1 MKKVAADLIAS
12 EMFRLLKKA
21 SDNDAALN
29 GQMLSDNAHDMHED
43 AAEDDEDM
51 ADDMNEDL
59 AEDDEDMADDELRGY
74 LMDHGDESDDDA
86 SYVDNEI
93 ESMHNMAHDDLTNN
107 LMRQDGSYEMMNDED
122 GLLAKASD
130 MRLMTGLGRIEA
142 SLRNKGEG
150 FAADLVRATASS
162 IKEDIVKEASQRTF
176 VVKNLVKMASDL
188 DRRGNRE
195 AARMVKSTIMKI
207 NR

>member
-21 SDNDAALN
+21 SENDA
-29 GQMLSDNAHDMHED
+29 
-43 AAEDDEDM
+43 DM
-51 ADDMNEDL
+51 AKDM
-59 AEDDEDMADDELRGY
+59 
-74 LMDHGDESDDDA
+74 SSDDA
-86 SYVDNEI
+86 SDSMHDSVHDGDMAHDKDMMDDASDLHEFLMHPDGDSGDDVSYLDDQI
-93 ESMHNMAHDDLTNN
+93 ESMDGMANDDLTND
-107 LMRQDGSYEMMNDED
+107 LMREQEGSHKMMNDAD

-162 IKEDIVKEASQRTF
+162 IKEDIVKEASQRNF

-188 DRRGNRE
+188 DRRGDRE

>member
-21 SDNDAALN
+21 SENDA
-29 GQMLSDNAHDMHED
+29 
-43 AAEDDEDM
+43 DM
-51 ADDMNEDL
+51 AKDM
-59 AEDDEDMADDELRGY
+59 
-74 LMDHGDESDDDA
+74 SSDDA
-86 SYVDNEI
+86 SD
-93 ESMHNMAHDDLTNN
+93 SMHDSVHDGDMVHDKDMMDDASDLHEFLMHSDGDSGNDVSYLDDQIDAMDGMANDDLTND
-107 LMRQDGSYEMMNDED
+107 LMREEGSYEMMNDAD

-162 IKEDIVKEASQRTF
+162 IKEDIVKEASQRNF

-188 DRRGNRE
+188 DRRGDRE

>member
-1 MKKVAADLIAS
+1 MKKVAADLIAT

-21 SDNDAALN
+21 QDDTAGTLPADNTSCADDDSADDAA
-29 GQMLSDNAHDMHED
+29 MDED
-43 AAEDDEDM
+43 EAWDDAQDEDM
-51 ADDMNEDL
+51 A
-59 AEDDEDMADDELRGY
+59 EDDLQSFLMNHADDDG
-74 LMDHGDESDDDA
+74 GDES
-86 SYVDNEI
+86 SYVDDEI
-93 ESMHNMAHDDLTNN
+93 DAMENMANDDLMN
-107 LMRQDGSYEMMNDED
+107 MGGSYQSQQDDSLM
-122 GLLAKASD
+122 AKASD
-130 MRLMTGLGRIEA
+130 IRLMSGLGRIEA

-162 IKEDIVKEASQRTF
+162 IKEDIVKEASQRNY

-188 DRRGNRE
+188 DRKGDRD

>member
-21 SDNDAALN
+21 SENDA
-29 GQMLSDNAHDMHED
+29 
-43 AAEDDEDM
+43 DM
-51 ADDMNEDL
+51 AKDM
-59 AEDDEDMADDELRGY
+59 
-74 LMDHGDESDDDA
+74 SSDDA
-86 SYVDNEI
+86 SD
-93 ESMHNMAHDDLTNN
+93 SMHDSVHDGDMVHDKDMMDDASDLHEFLMHSDGDSENDVSYLDDQIDAMDGMANDDLTND
-107 LMRQDGSYEMMNDED
+107 LMREEGSYEMMNDAD

-162 IKEDIVKEASQRTF
+162 IKEDIVKEASQRNF

-188 DRRGNRE
+188 DRRGDRE

>member
-21 SDNDAALN
+21 SENDAS
-29 GQMLSDNAHDMHED
+29 MTKDTLSDEGSDSMHDSVHDGDMAHDIDMIDD
-43 AAEDDEDM
+43 AS
-51 ADDMNEDL
+51 DL
-59 AEDDEDMADDELRGY
+59 NGY
-74 LMDHGDESDDDA
+74 LMDSGDDSGDDVSYLDDQIDA
-86 SYVDNEI
+86 
-93 ESMHNMAHDDLTNN
+93 MHNMAHDDLSNN
-107 LMRQDGSYEMMNDED
+107 LMRKEEGSYEMMDDAD

>member
-21 SDNDAALN
+21 SENDAS
-29 GQMLSDNAHDMHED
+29 MTKDTLSDEGSDSMHDSVHDGDMAHDKDMIDD
-43 AAEDDEDM
+43 AS
-51 ADDMNEDL
+51 DL
-59 AEDDEDMADDELRGY
+59 NGY
-74 LMDHGDESDDDA
+74 LMDSGDDSGDDVSYLDDQIDA
-86 SYVDNEI
+86 
-93 ESMHNMAHDDLTNN
+93 MHNMAHDDLSNN
-107 LMRQDGSYEMMNDED
+107 LMRKEEGSYEMMDDAD

-162 IKEDIVKEASQRTF
+162 IKEDIVKEASQRNF

-188 DRRGNRE
+188 DRRGDRE